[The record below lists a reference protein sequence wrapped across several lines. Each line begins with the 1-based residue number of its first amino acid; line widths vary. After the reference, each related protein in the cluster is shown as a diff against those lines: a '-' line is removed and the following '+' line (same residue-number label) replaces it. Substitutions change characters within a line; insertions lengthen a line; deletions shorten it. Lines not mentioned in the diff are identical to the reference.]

1 MRTELSCVHLRHIIT
16 SRLPVIAHC
25 DSGLAPGVWRSIA
38 EMLACG
44 GSGNAERG
52 RSRRA
57 AEKGGGLQRSGRIG
71 RPTHDPRGVDNH
83 PVVDAAAE
91 LERGHESYAKRT
103 WVDAYEKLS
112 TADQATGLGADD
124 LELLARSAYMLGRDD
139 DYTNALERAHH
150 AYLDA
155 GEAGPAARC
164 AWWVGH
170 NLMFRGETGPATG
183 WFARGERLLERER
196 HDCVERG
203 YLLLPTVIR
212 HAVAGDHEAAC
223 ATAAEAAE
231 VGDRFDDQDLLALA
245 VMEQGHALVRQGRIE
260 EGLRLVDETMVAVT
274 AGELSPIVAGIVYCN
289 TIAFCRDVYELG
301 RAREWTAA
309 LTRWCEQQP
318 EMVAH
323 NGLCLVHRAEIMTLG
338 GAWRDALEEAGR
350 VGERFAQ
357 GVLNQ
362 RALGHAAYRQGEVH
376 RLLGE
381 FAAAETAYREASRRG
396 REPQPGLALLR
407 LAQGEDDAAAAAIR
421 RAVSETTQGLKRAAL
436 LPAYVEIML
445 AVGDGE
451 AAGLACRELEEIS
464 EGQRSDALRAMSAQ
478 ARGAVALADRDAQAA
493 LVASRRSWQAWEALE
508 VPYEAARARVLVGL
522 ACRALGDEDTGA
534 LELEAA
540 RTAFSE
546 LGAAPDLAR
555 VDSPTPAP
563 ALPEDYGLTAREL
576 EVLLLVA
583 TGKSNR
589 AIALELVISDHTVRR
604 HLQNIFAKLGV
615 SSRAAATAFAFR
627 HDLV

>member
-1 MRTELSCVHLRHIIT
+1 
-16 SRLPVIAHC
+16 
-25 DSGLAPGVWRSIA
+25 
-38 EMLACG
+38 
-44 GSGNAERG
+44 
-52 RSRRA
+52 
-57 AEKGGGLQRSGRIG
+57 
-71 RPTHDPRGVDNH
+71 
-83 PVVDAAAE
+83 VVDAAAE
-91 LERGHESYAKRT
+91 LKRGRESYAKRI

-112 TADQATGLGADD
+112 TADRATALGAED

-139 DYTNALERAHH
+139 DYVNALERAHH
-150 AYLDA
+150 AYLDV

-196 HDCVERG
+196 HACVERG

-212 HAVAGDHEAAC
+212 HAIAGEHEAAH
-223 ATAAEAAE
+223 AAAANAAAI
-231 VGDRFDDQDLLALA
+231 GDRFDDHDLLALA
-245 VMEQGHALVRQGRIE
+245 VMEQGHARVRQGRIE

-323 NGLCLVHRAEIMTLG
+323 NGLCLVHRAEIMTLE
-338 GAWRDALEEAGR
+338 GAWRNALEEASR
-350 VGERFAQ
+350 VGERFTE

-362 RALGHAAYRQGEVH
+362 RAFGEAVYRQGEVR

-381 FAAAETAYREASRRG
+381 FADAEDAYREASRLG

-407 LAQGEDDAAAAAIR
+407 LAQREDDAAAAAIR
-421 RAVSETTQGLKRAAL
+421 RAVSETAQGLKRAAL

-451 AAGLACRELEEIS
+451 AARLAARELEAIAAA
-464 EGQRSDALRAMSAQ
+464 QRSDALEAMSARV
-478 ARGAVALADRDAQAA
+478 RGTVALAEGDAQGG
-493 LVASRRSWQAWEALE
+493 LVASRRAWQAWEGLKA
-508 VPYEAARARVLVGL
+508 PYEAARARVLVGL
-522 ACRALGDEDTGA
+522 ACRALGDEEAAA
-534 LELEAA
+534 LELGAA
-540 RTAFSE
+540 RATFAE

-555 VDSPTPAP
+555 VDLPTRGPAP
-563 ALPEDYGLTAREL
+563 AEDHGLTAREL
-576 EVLLLVA
+576 EVLRLVA
-583 TGKSNR
+583 AGKSNR
-589 AIALELVISDHTVRR
+589 EIASELVISDHTVRR